1 MASPLLVNAF
11 ELLRRPGTEKTIS
24 LAPTVAE
31 LDIDDPRLPAD
42 AVVLV
47 ELRLESL
54 TDGIVVDGHID
65 VPWASDCRRCLEP
78 AFGITRSDV
87 QELYQTVVTDPDAFP
102 IEGDQIDLS
111 PLVRDLALL
120 DAPLAPVCGPTCA
133 GLCPVCGIN
142 RNVDVCTCVTAT
154 IDPRWAALEG
164 LQLDQ

>member
-65 VPWASDCRRCLEP
+65 VPWATCKSCIKPSSPIPTPFRSRV
-78 AFGITRSDV
+78 TRS
-87 QELYQTVVTDPDAFP
+87 T
-102 IEGDQIDLS
+102 
-111 PLVRDLALL
+111 
-120 DAPLAPVCGPTCA
+120 
-133 GLCPVCGIN
+133 
-142 RNVDVCTCVTAT
+142 
-154 IDPRWAALEG
+154 
-164 LQLDQ
+164 